1 LGEEMLTK
9 TREADMSCTLPIS
22 EHFTLEELAEGV
34 YAAIAIEGKAAF
46 SNAGIVD
53 LGDRTIV
60 FDAFEAPIAAQD
72 LREAAESLTGRPVT
86 TLVISHAHDDHWL
99 GDQAFSGATIVS
111 TSAVREQMVASVAE
125 IEEDKADPGEIES
138 IIREQQERLAG
149 ETDERRRADIEHTIA
164 RWQYALQALPT
175 LDPILPHQTFDGRIV
190 FHGVR
195 RRVELITQGK
205 GHTSSDCYLI
215 LPEAKIAF
223 VGDLAF
229 FGRQPFVVYCD
240 PQAWVA
246 QLEGFER
253 SGIDVFVPGHGPV
266 GTKTDVAL
274 VREYILMLEDWVTQA
289 LEKDEP
295 VEEVLKRP
303 LPALFDDWSVDGV
316 PAEHNVR
323 ALYERMSTQEE
334 QAR

>member
-1 LGEEMLTK
+1 M
-9 TREADMSCTLPIS
+9 MSRDTITLPTS
-22 EHFTLEELAEGV
+22 EHFTLEEIAEGV

-60 FDAFEAPIAAQD
+60 FDAFEAPIAARD
-72 LREAAESLTGRPVT
+72 LHQAAESLAGRPVT
-86 TLVISHAHDDHWL
+86 TLVISHGHDDHWL
-99 GDQAFSGATIVS
+99 GDQAFAGATIVS
-111 TSAVREQMVASVAE
+111 TPAVREQMVASVAG
-125 IEEDKADPGEIES
+125 IEEDRADPGEIES

-190 FHGVR
+190 FHGTR

-215 LPEAKIAF
+215 LPEEEIAF

-229 FGRQPFVVYCD
+229 FGRQPFMVYCD
-240 PQAWVA
+240 PQAWAA

-253 SGIDVFVPGHGPV
+253 SGIEVFVPGHGPV
-266 GTKTDVAL
+266 GTKADIAVE
-274 VREYILMLEDWVTQA
+274 REYILMLEAWVVQA
-289 LEKDEP
+289 LEKGEP
-295 VEEVLKRP
+295 VEEVLKRR
-303 LPALFDDWSVDGV
+303 LPAPFDAWSIDGL
-316 PAEHNVR
+316 PGDYNVR
-323 ALYERMSTQEE
+323 ALYERLSGEGRY
-334 QAR
+334 AH

>member
-1 LGEEMLTK
+1 
-9 TREADMSCTLPIS
+9 MSGNTITLPTS
-22 EHFTLEELAEGV
+22 GHFTLEELADGV
-34 YAAIAIEGKAAF
+34 YAAIAIKGKAAF
-46 SNAGIVD
+46 SNAGIID

-86 TLVISHAHDDHWL
+86 TLVISHGHDDHWL
-99 GDQAFSGATIVS
+99 GDQAFAGATIVS
-111 TSAVREQMVASVAE
+111 TLAVRKQMTASVAE
-125 IEEDKADPGEIES
+125 IEGDREDPGEIES
-138 IIREQQERLAG
+138 IIREQQERLVG
-149 ETDERRRADIEHTIA
+149 ETDGRRRADIEHTIA

-195 RRVELITQGK
+195 RTVELITQGK

-215 LPEAKIAF
+215 LPEEKIAF

-229 FGRQPFVVYCD
+229 FGRQPFMVYCD
-240 PQAWVA
+240 PQAWAV

-253 SGIDVFVPGHGPV
+253 SGIEIFVPGHGPV
-266 GTKTDVAL
+266 GTKADIATE
-274 VREYILMLEDWVTQA
+274 REYILMLEDWVTRA
-289 LEKDEP
+289 LGKGDP
-295 VEEVLKRP
+295 VEEVLKQP
-303 LPALFDDWSVDGV
+303 LPAPFDAWSIDGL

-323 ALYERMSTQEE
+323 ALYERKSTQEE
-334 QAR
+334 QVQ